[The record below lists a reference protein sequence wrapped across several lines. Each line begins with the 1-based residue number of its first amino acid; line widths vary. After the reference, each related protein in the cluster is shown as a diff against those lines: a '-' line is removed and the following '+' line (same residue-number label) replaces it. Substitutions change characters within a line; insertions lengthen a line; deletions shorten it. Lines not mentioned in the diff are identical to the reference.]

1 VLERRGLKIIRPDEG
16 EIFDIELDEDL
27 LRKNRELAEQNRKL
41 LDSHKILAID
51 IMGSVGSGKTSLV
64 VQLVKYL
71 KGKYKIAA
79 LAGDTATTIDAEQ
92 IKSAGAEVLEINTG
106 KECHLDA
113 NLVKKALGELNLK
126 KINLLFIEN
135 VGNIICPADFPLGSH
150 KRIVVLSL
158 TEGPYVVLKHPF
170 SFMDADVVAI
180 NKIDLSQ
187 ATGIA
192 PVEFEKQLHELKPS
206 LKTVRTNCATGEGIA
221 KVAKALGL

>member
-64 VQLVKYL
+64 VQLVKHL

-92 IKSAGAEVLEINTG
+92 INSAGAEVLEINTG

-221 KVAKALGL
+221 QVAKALGL

>member
-1 VLERRGLKIIRPDEG
+1 MKIIRPDEG

-27 LRKNRELAEQNRKL
+27 LRKNQELAKANKNL

-79 LAGDTATTIDAEQ
+79 LAGDTATTIDAER

-113 NLVKKALGELNLK
+113 NLVRKALGELNLN

-192 PVEFEKQLHELKPS
+192 PAEFENQLHELKPS
-206 LKTVRTNCATGEGIA
+206 LKTARTNCATGEGIA
-221 KVAKALGL
+221 EVAKALGL

>member
-1 VLERRGLKIIRPDEG
+1 LKIIRPDEG
-16 EIFDIELDEDL
+16 EVLDIELDEDL
-27 LRKNRELAEQNRKL
+27 LRKNRELAEENRKL
-41 LDSHKILAID
+41 LDSRKIVAID

-64 VQLVKYL
+64 VQLVKWL
-71 KGKYKIAA
+71 KKKYRIAA
-79 LAGDTATTIDAEQ
+79 LAGDTATTIDAER

-113 NLVKKALGELNLK
+113 NLVRKALGELDLK
-126 KINLLFIEN
+126 KLDLLFIEN

-180 NKIDLSQ
+180 NKVDLSK
-187 ATGIA
+187 ATGID
-192 PVEFEKQLHELKPS
+192 PEEFEKQLSGLKPTI
-206 LKTVRTNCATGEGIA
+206 KTVRTNCVTGEGIGE
-221 KVAKALGL
+221 VTKALGL